1 MDKNAGVFIINA
13 MRAIAGK
20 EWRAER
26 ESMLTI
32 YQALRSSII
41 DHECMI
47 YSIRNIIK
55 ESR

>member
-26 ESMLTI
+26 ES
-32 YQALRSSII
+32 LRSLDRIQYRARRIWLAATKTISV
-41 DHECMI
+41 
-47 YSIRNIIK
+47 NAL
-55 ESR
+55 